1 MITLVAQGAT
11 HLLRHVSG
19 SVLITLYVLGASGGW
34 GIDLAEPH
42 GTVPR
47 RSC

>member
-1 MITLVAQGAT
+1 MQLHSLTFI
-11 HLLRHVSG
+11 RK
-19 SVLITLYVLGASGGW
+19 GASGGW